1 MFFFHTQPHIKI
13 STHGRGLWLMWKI
26 RMNRTPELIK
36 LCILASVQ
44 TLAGILPKGSK
55 LEKNESSRIG
65 NEYSPTTVKRLEC
78 CISSTSHSILKLT
91 ALGVVSDGSHVRLTA
106 NNNRV
111 VFDRTACHHFYKSAQ
126 RDQVINSKTRRWKHL
141 VFKIKVPQRH
151 RSQNTRPTTE
161 HIELYL
167 TNHRILS
174 SL

>member
-1 MFFFHTQPHIKI
+1 
-13 STHGRGLWLMWKI
+13 MWKI

-36 LCILASVQ
+36 LCILASVT

-55 LEKNESSRIG
+55 NGKKKKTESSSIG

-91 ALGVVSDGSHVRLTA
+91 ALGVVFDGSHVRLTA
-106 NNNRV
+106 NDNRV

-126 RDQVINSKTRRWKHL
+126 RDQVINSETRRWKHL

-151 RSQNTRPTTE
+151 RSQNNRPATE

-167 TNHRILS
+167 TYHRILS